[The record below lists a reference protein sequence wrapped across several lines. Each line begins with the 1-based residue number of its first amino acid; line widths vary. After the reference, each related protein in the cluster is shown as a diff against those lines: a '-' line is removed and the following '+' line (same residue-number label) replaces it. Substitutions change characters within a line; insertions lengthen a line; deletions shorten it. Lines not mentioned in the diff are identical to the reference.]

1 MAILEGKLQPT
12 RLFLFGALNNDYVI
26 HCMRL
31 HSNQLCVPYLQNYI
45 RIMNRLI

>member
-12 RLFLFGALNNDYVI
+12 RLFLFGELNNGYVK

-31 HSNQLCVPYLQNYI
+31 HSNQLCVPYLQNDI
-45 RIMNRLI
+45 CIMHHE